1 VVAQQK
7 GRHRVRPLQ
16 EQMGKIKVLHII
28 TRLILGGAQEN
39 TIFTVWGLNK
49 TDCYDVE
56 LATGP
61 PIGPEGSL
69 IEEAEK
75 RGIKIKII
83 YDMRREINFFRDLL
97 AFIELYLLIKKG
109 KYTIVHT
116 HSSKA
121 GILGRLAA
129 RIAGVQIIIHSV
141 HGLPFFDYQNRFL
154 NYIYILC
161 ERFTAL
167 FTDRLISVCDAMA
180 RKAVAAGVAKEN
192 KFRTIYSGVELEHYS
207 NSDILRS
214 KIQKELNLDPD
225 VPVVGNISR
234 LFEFKGHNYFL
245 EAASQVAEV
254 FPETKFLLVGDGILR
269 EKLARQAE
277 DLKIRDNIIFT
288 GLVERLEVPK
298 LISIMNIVV
307 HTSLREGLPR
317 VLPEALAMAKPVIA
331 FEVDGIGEII
341 KDGINGYLIP
351 PKDSKKLANS
361 IIHLLKDKEKAKKM
375 GEAGRAMVAPDFNLE
390 VMLERIGDIYKES
403 IAEKGYVLKWWH

>member
-1 VVAQQK
+1 M
-7 GRHRVRPLQ
+7 R
-16 EQMGKIKVLHII
+16 KIKVLHII

-49 TDCYDVE
+49 NEYYEVE

-75 RGIKIKII
+75 RGIKLKII
-83 YDMRREINFFRDLL
+83 PHMRREINLVRDVL
-97 AFIELYLLIKKG
+97 AFIELYLLIRKG

-121 GILGRLAA
+121 GVLGRLAA
-129 RIAGVQIIIHSV
+129 RIAGVKIIIHSV
-141 HGLPFFDYQNRFL
+141 HGLPFFEYQNKFL

-161 ERFTAL
+161 ERFVAL

-180 RKAVAAGVAKEN
+180 RKAIAAGVAKED
-192 KFRTIYSGVELEHYS
+192 KFTIIYSGIELEHYS
-207 NSDILRS
+207 NSDVLIAE
-214 KIQKELNLDPD
+214 KQKELNLDPD

-245 EAASQVAEV
+245 EAASQVVEV
-254 FPETKFLLVGDGILR
+254 FPEAKFLLVGDGILR
-269 EKLARQAE
+269 ERLIRQAE
-277 DLKIRDNIIFT
+277 DLKIRDNIVFT
-288 GLVERLEVPK
+288 GLVERKEIPK
-298 LISIMNIVV
+298 LISVMDVVV

-331 FEVDGIGEII
+331 FEIDGMPEII
-341 KDGINGYLIP
+341 KDGENGYLIP
-351 PKDSKKLANS
+351 PKDSRKLANS
-361 IIHLLKDKEKAKKM
+361 IIHLLKDKEKARRM
-375 GEAGRAMVAPDFNLE
+375 GEAGRSMVNPAFELE
-390 VMLERIGDIYKES
+390 VMVERISDVYKES
-403 IAEKGYVLKWWH
+403 IEERGGVFKWWH

>member
-1 VVAQQK
+1 M
-7 GRHRVRPLQ
+7 R
-16 EQMGKIKVLHII
+16 KIKVLHII

-49 TDCYDVE
+49 NDFYEVE

-75 RGIKIKII
+75 REIKLKII
-83 YDMRREINFFRDLL
+83 RHMRREINLFRDLL
-97 AFIELYLLIKKG
+97 AFIELYLLIREG

-129 RIAGVQIIIHSV
+129 KVAGVKIIIHSI
-141 HGLPFFDYQNRFL
+141 HGLPFFEYQNRFL

-161 ERFTAL
+161 ERFAAL
-167 FTDRLISVCDAMA
+167 FTDRLISVCEAMA
-180 RKAVAAGVAKEN
+180 RKAVAVGVAKED
-192 KFRTIYSGVELEHYS
+192 KFRTIYSGIELNHYF
-207 NSDILRS
+207 NSDIS
-214 KIQKELNLDPD
+214 ITQKQKELNLDPD

-245 EAASQVAEV
+245 EAASQVVEV
-254 FPETKFLLVGDGILR
+254 FPKAKFLLVGDGILR
-269 EKLARQAE
+269 ERLIRQAE
-277 DLKIRDNIIFT
+277 DLKIRDNIVFT
-288 GLVERLEVPK
+288 GLVERTEVPK
-298 LISIMNIVV
+298 LILVMDVVV

-331 FEVDGIGEII
+331 FEIDGIGEII

-351 PKDSKKLANS
+351 PKDSKKLASS
-361 IIHLLKDKEKAKKM
+361 IIHLLKNKEKAKKM
-375 GEAGRAMVAPDFNLE
+375 GEAGRDMVNPAFELE
-390 VMLERIGDIYKES
+390 VMLERISDVYKES

>member
-1 VVAQQK
+1 M
-7 GRHRVRPLQ
+7 R
-16 EQMGKIKVLHII
+16 KIKVLHVI

-49 TDCYDVE
+49 NDFYEVE

-75 RGIKIKII
+75 REIKLKII
-83 YDMRREINFFRDLL
+83 HHMRREINLFRDLL
-97 AFIELYLLIKKG
+97 AFIELYLLIRKG

-129 RIAGVQIIIHSV
+129 RVAGVKIIIHSI
-141 HGLPFFDYQNRFL
+141 HGLPFFEYQNRFL

-167 FTDRLISVCDAMA
+167 FTDRLISVCDAIA
-180 RKAVAAGVAKEN
+180 KKAIVAGVAKKD
-192 KFRTIYSGVELEHYS
+192 KFKTIYGGIELNHYF
-207 NSDILRS
+207 NSDVSIAE
-214 KIQKELNLDPD
+214 KQKELNLDPD

-234 LFEFKGHNYFL
+234 LFDLKGHNYLL
-245 EAASQVAEV
+245 EAASQVVDV
-254 FPETKFLLVGDGILR
+254 FPKAKFLLVGDGILR
-269 EKLARQAE
+269 ERLIRQAE
-277 DLKIRDNIIFT
+277 DLRIRDNIIFT
-288 GLVERLEVPK
+288 GLVERTEIPK
-298 LISIMNIVV
+298 LISVMDVVV

-331 FEVDGIGEII
+331 FEIDGIVEII
-341 KDGINGYLIP
+341 EDGMNGYLIP
-351 PKDSKKLANS
+351 PQDSRELANS
-361 IIHLLKDKEKAKKM
+361 IIRLLQDKEKARRM
-375 GEAGRAMVAPDFNLE
+375 GEAGRGMVSPAFEAE
-390 VMLERIGDIYKES
+390 VMLQRISDVYRES
-403 IAEKGYVLKWWH
+403 IEERGGILKW

>member
-1 VVAQQK
+1 M
-7 GRHRVRPLQ
+7 R
-16 EQMGKIKVLHII
+16 KIKVLHII

-49 TDCYDVE
+49 NEYYEVE

-75 RGIKIKII
+75 RGIKLKII
-83 YDMRREINFFRDLL
+83 PHMRREINLVRDVL
-97 AFIELYLLIKKG
+97 AFIELYLLIRKG

-121 GILGRLAA
+121 GVLGRLAA
-129 RIAGVQIIIHSV
+129 RIAGVKIIIHSV
-141 HGLPFFDYQNRFL
+141 HGLPFFEYQNKFL

-161 ERFTAL
+161 ERFVAL

-180 RKAVAAGVAKEN
+180 RKAIAAGVAKED
-192 KFRTIYSGVELEHYS
+192 KFIIIYSGIELEHYS
-207 NSDILRS
+207 NSDVLIAE
-214 KIQKELNLDPD
+214 KQKELNLDPD

-245 EAASQVAEV
+245 EAASQVVEV
-254 FPETKFLLVGDGILR
+254 FPEAKFLLVGDGILR
-269 EKLARQAE
+269 ERLIRQAE
-277 DLKIRDNIIFT
+277 DLKIRDNIVFT
-288 GLVERLEVPK
+288 GLVERKEIPK
-298 LISIMNIVV
+298 LISVMDVVV

-331 FEVDGIGEII
+331 FEIDGMPEII
-341 KDGINGYLIP
+341 KDGENGYLIP
-351 PKDSKKLANS
+351 PKDSRKLANS
-361 IIHLLKDKEKAKKM
+361 IIHLLKDKEKARRM
-375 GEAGRAMVAPDFNLE
+375 GEAGRSMVNPAFELE
-390 VMLERIGDIYKES
+390 VMVERISDVYKES
-403 IAEKGYVLKWWH
+403 IEERGGVFKWWH

>member
-1 VVAQQK
+1 MK
-7 GRHRVRPLQ
+7 
-16 EQMGKIKVLHII
+16 KIKVLHII

-49 TDCYDVE
+49 SDYYEVE

-69 IEEAEK
+69 IKEAEK
-75 RGIKIKII
+75 RGIKLTIVPH
-83 YDMRREINFFRDLL
+83 MRREINLFRDLL

-129 RIAGVQIIIHSV
+129 KIAGVEIIIHSV
-141 HGLPFFDYQNRFL
+141 HGLPFFEYQNRFL

-167 FTDRLISVCDAMA
+167 FTDKLISVCDAMA
-180 RKAVAAGVAKEN
+180 RKAVVAGVAKED
-192 KFRTIYSGVELEHYS
+192 KFRTIYSGIELKNYS
-207 NSDILRS
+207 NSDIS
-214 KIQKELNLDPD
+214 IAEKQKELNLDPD

-234 LFEFKGHNYFL
+234 LFDLKGHNYLL
-245 EAASQVAEV
+245 EAASQVVEI
-254 FPETKFLLVGDGILR
+254 FPEAKFLLVGDGILR
-269 EKLARQAE
+269 ERLICQAE
-277 DLKIRDNIIFT
+277 DLKIRDNIVFT
-288 GLVERLEVPK
+288 GLVERKEIPK
-298 LISIMNIVV
+298 LISVMDVIV

-331 FEVDGIGEII
+331 FEIDGIAEII
-341 KDGINGYLIP
+341 KDGMNGYLIP

-361 IIHLLKDKEKAKKM
+361 IIHLLKDKEKARRM
-375 GEAGRAMVAPDFNLE
+375 GEAGRGMVNPAFELE
-390 VMLERIGDIYKES
+390 VMLERIGEVYKES
-403 IAEKGYVLKWWH
+403 IEERGGVFKWWH

>member
-1 VVAQQK
+1 MK
-7 GRHRVRPLQ
+7 
-16 EQMGKIKVLHII
+16 KIKVLHII

-49 TDCYDVE
+49 NDSYEVE

-75 RGIKIKII
+75 REIKLTII
-83 YDMRREINFFRDLL
+83 PHMRREINLFRDLL
-97 AFIELYLLIKKG
+97 AFVELYLLIRKG

-129 RIAGVQIIIHSV
+129 KIAGVKIIIHSV
-141 HGLPFFDYQNRFL
+141 HGLPFFEYQNRFL
-154 NYIYILC
+154 NYVYILC
-161 ERFTAL
+161 EKFAAL

-180 RKAVAAGVAKEN
+180 RKAVGAGVAKEG
-192 KFRTIYSGVELEHYS
+192 KFRTIYSGIELNHYLS
-207 NSDILRS
+207 SDIS
-214 KIQKELNLDPD
+214 IAKKQKELNLDPD

-234 LFEFKGHNYFL
+234 FFDLKGHNYL
-245 EAASQVAEV
+245 LQAASRVLQT

-269 EKLARQAE
+269 ERLICQAE

-288 GLVERLEVPK
+288 GLVERKEVPK
-298 LISIMNIVV
+298 LISVMDVVV

-317 VLPEALAMAKPVIA
+317 VLPEALAMAKPVVA
-331 FEVDGIGEII
+331 FEIDGIGEII
-341 KDGINGYLIP
+341 EDGINGYLIP
-351 PKDSKKLANS
+351 PRDSRKLANS
-361 IIHLLKDKEKAKKM
+361 IIHLLQDKEKARRM
-375 GEAGRAMVAPDFNLE
+375 GEVGRSMVAPAFELE
-390 VMLERIGDIYKES
+390 VMVEHISEIYKELIQQRGVS
-403 IAEKGYVLKWWH
+403 